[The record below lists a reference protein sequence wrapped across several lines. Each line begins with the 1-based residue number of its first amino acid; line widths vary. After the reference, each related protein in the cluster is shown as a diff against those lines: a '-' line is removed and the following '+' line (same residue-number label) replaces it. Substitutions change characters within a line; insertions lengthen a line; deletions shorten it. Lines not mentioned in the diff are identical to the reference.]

1 MNPLLQEAVD
11 ACEAITRERAK
22 NFHYGLRLTP
32 PDKRWAMYAVY
43 AWMREADD
51 LVDDPARDP
60 NERSRRLQAYRDAT
74 NAALEGHTQTHT
86 PALIALTEASKRF
99 RLEKQDFH
107 DMLDGQVGDLL
118 PAQFQTWP
126 ELRKF
131 CYQVA
136 GTVGLVCIRIWGYS
150 GQDAIK
156 LAVERGIAFQLTNIL
171 RDLREDLDSGR
182 CYLPLAEFQAMEL
195 TPEMVRAWSAP
206 DRCVEFIR
214 AQCERARAHYDRS
227 APLDAMVDT
236 SCLSTLWAMTEI
248 YKGVLS
254 KIEAEPMLAVRG
266 RARLSTLR
274 KVWIALRAKHSNPKK
289 LLSLHSSTRVRSGAH
304 DAGAGLADTGLTNAT
319 NSTATDQPDHD
330 ASKNNGGS
338 W

>member
-1 MNPLLQEAVD
+1 MNPSLQEAVA

-51 LVDDPARDP
+51 LVDDLERDP
-60 NERSRRLQAYRDAT
+60 NERNQRLQAYRDAT
-74 NAALEGHTQTHT
+74 DAALDGHTQTQT
-86 PALIALTEASKRF
+86 PALIALTEASKQF
-99 RLEKQDFH
+99 RLVKQDFH
-107 DMLDGQVGDLL
+107 DMLDGQVGDLS
-118 PAQFQTWP
+118 PAQFQSWP

-136 GTVGLVCIRIWGYS
+136 GTVGLVCIRIWGYRDE
-150 GQDAIK
+150 DATK

-182 CYLPLAEFQAMEL
+182 CYLPKAEFQALEL
-195 TPEMVRAWSAP
+195 TPEMVRDWSAP

-227 APLDAMVDT
+227 AALDAMIDQ
-236 SCLSTLWAMTEI
+236 SCLPTLWAMTEI

-254 KIEAEPMLAVRG
+254 KIEADPQLAVHG

-274 KVWIALRAKHSNPKK
+274 KVWIALRAKHLQPQK
-289 LLSLHSSTRVRSGAH
+289 LLVKNSPPRIAASEVAKDYLIEGKTYKGAELGEH
-304 DAGAGLADTGLTNAT
+304 N
-319 NSTATDQPDHD
+319 QD
-330 ASKNNGGS
+330 ASGQSGRP

>member
-1 MNPLLQEAVD
+1 MNPSMNPVLQEAVA

-32 PDKRWAMYAVY
+32 PEKRWAMYAVY

-51 LVDDPARDP
+51 LVDDPERDP
-60 NERSRRLQAYRDAT
+60 NERNQRLQAYRDAT
-74 NAALEGHTQTHT
+74 DAALDGQTQTHT
-86 PALIALTEASKRF
+86 PALIALTEASKQF
-99 RLEKQDFH
+99 HLEKQDFH
-107 DMLDGQVGDLL
+107 DMLDGQVGDLS
-118 PAQFQTWP
+118 PAKFQAWP

-136 GTVGLVCIRIWGYS
+136 GTVGLVCIRIWGFS
-150 GQDAIK
+150 GEDATK

-182 CYLPLAEFQAMEL
+182 CYLPLAEFQALEL
-195 TPEMVRAWSAP
+195 TPEMVRNWSAP

-227 APLDAMVDT
+227 APLDGMINQA
-236 SCLSTLWAMTEI
+236 CLPTLWAMTEI
-248 YKGVLS
+248 YKGVLA
-254 KIEAEPMLAVRG
+254 KIEADPQLAVHG

-274 KVWIALRAKHSNPKK
+274 KVWIALRAKHTHPKK
-289 LLSLHSSTRVRSGAH
+289 LLARYSAPRKLSDVTSSDVGATGEQGQDSSARSGR
-304 DAGAGLADTGLTNAT
+304 
-319 NSTATDQPDHD
+319 S
-330 ASKNNGGS
+330 GGS